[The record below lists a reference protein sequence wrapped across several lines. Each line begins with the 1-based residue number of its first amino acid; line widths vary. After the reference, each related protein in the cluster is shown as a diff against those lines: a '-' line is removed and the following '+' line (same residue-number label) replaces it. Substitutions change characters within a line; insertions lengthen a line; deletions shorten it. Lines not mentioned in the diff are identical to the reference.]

1 MARSS
6 VFIGSSSYRGVKGAD
21 TVQEM
26 FASVPDAIVEQ
37 LKPALEDSAGI
48 MVDLV
53 KSIAPVSDLSPDP
66 GSLRDSVRSEPGSHD
81 LAVVVIEDG
90 ADENGK
96 AIAAHVEQGHKAKD
110 GTKVEAVPHFWPAYR
125 VTKKRMRGKASR
137 ALTKA
142 VKSVK
147 QPKGNS

>member
-6 VFIGSSSYRGVKGAD
+6 VFVGPGGYRGIKGLDALQQMLAKIPGAVVDQLQPELEASAD
-21 TVQEM
+21 
-26 FASVPDAIVEQ
+26 
-37 LKPALEDSAGI
+37 I

-66 GSLRDSVRSEPGSHD
+66 GSLRDSVRREPGSHD
-81 LAVVVIEDG
+81 LADVVVEDG
-90 ADENGK
+90 ADAEGK
-96 AIAAHVEQGHKAKD
+96 PIAAHVEQGHKAKN
-110 GTKVEAVPHFWPAYR
+110 GTQVPAVPHFWPAYR
-125 VTKKRMRGKASR
+125 VTKKRMRSRASR

-147 QPKGNS
+147 TPTVTT